1 MAVVIKLNSV
11 ALLAG
16 LCLAAGGCGTSAPN
30 TERGPE
36 RTVAQY
42 VKVESSVPGVSI
54 ETNNV
59 FAGKTPLTLV
69 VFGDAPGT
77 FHNFGKPQFVLRALP
92 LSTNQFLQ
100 TKVFR
105 AGKGSAPGDSIPG
118 LVFFDM
124 SQPSGA
130 MQIDTFPEK

>member
-1 MAVVIKLNSV
+1 MSDLFNSRLP
-11 ALLAG
+11 ALLG
-16 LCLAAGGCGTSAPN
+16 LVCLAGGCGTSAPDA
-30 TERGPE
+30 ERGPE
-36 RTVAQY
+36 KTVAHY

-54 ETNNV
+54 ETNSV
-59 FAGKTPLTLV
+59 YAGKTPLTLV
-69 VFGDAPGT
+69 IFGDAPGT

-105 AGKGSAPGDSIPG
+105 TGKGSRPGDSIPG

-124 SQPSGA
+124 SQPAGA